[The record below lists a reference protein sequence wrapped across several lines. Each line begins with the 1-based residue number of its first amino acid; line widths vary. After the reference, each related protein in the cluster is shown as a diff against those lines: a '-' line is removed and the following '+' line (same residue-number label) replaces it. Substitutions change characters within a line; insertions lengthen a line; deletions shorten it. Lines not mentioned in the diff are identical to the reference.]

1 MAPTGSSSVTA
12 RTNGKTEE
20 DLSRSRGAY
29 TARDIQVLEGIQ
41 AIRHRPAM
49 YIGSTSTS
57 GLVHLLWEALDN
69 AVDEAVAGYGAEIR
83 LEVDKEGIVTVED
96 QGRGMPFDPM
106 TYAGKKLPAATVL
119 MTVPHSGGKFAEGA
133 YKTAGGLHG
142 VGATIINAV
151 SEWLELDIW
160 RDGQHFSQRFDRGKP
175 RPHAIEPTS
184 AKKHGTRLRW
194 RFDRDIFDH
203 DAYYPRE
210 WIERRLQAAA
220 HLNRGLALHLSVW
233 DDETDAV
240 VTRTFHSKEGLA
252 DFVRQATPPGADPI
266 FNKPITFQQ
275 LREEVQVEVA
285 LLPNRGYKL
294 DLHSFANAVRTPEGG
309 VHERGFKAALTR
321 VANDYAAKLG
331 LIKNREKEAFK
342 AEVIQQGLVAALSV
356 KLKDPQFEGQTKTK
370 LNNAPVEGIVRSV
383 VTEGLKEWFE
393 ARQTQARDWLKKIQD
408 DQKLAN
414 RLAAEESLARTGQKR
429 AETVDLDTSKFARAS
444 TTDPDRAELF
454 IVEGQSA
461 GGNAKQ
467 GRDAS
472 YQAILALRGKPIN
485 VINARPERLQL
496 NKEYALLA
504 SVIGTGVRGAFNI
517 EKCRYDKLIL
527 MSVAGDEPTLVMD
540 DAGHTGLVAIGS
552 FIDECME
559 RRRSVSRY
567 SVVSFDPRTLETRF
581 KPLTAVIRHRN
592 DEPMF
597 RLTTRYNRSVK
608 VTGSHSVFV
617 LERGRVQL
625 KRGSFVRPGD
635 LLVASRGLPRP
646 TVSPT
651 AIDVLQTLVDAGE
664 TRDLYVRGHG
674 VRVIAAERS
683 LARRAQPQLWAEPR
697 VTLAADDW
705 GELVVRR
712 RAQGLTLKQVASA
725 VGVKQPI
732 TISQWERGL
741 SRPIASHFS
750 AYAAALGLSAT
761 VEYRLL
767 PPIIDQLAAA
777 PDDSANARWRKISDY
792 KLLDGLT
799 PDELRRIGDEVQI
812 VPRAHASL
820 AFPRQL
826 AITRELVWFLGWF
839 VAEGTLSK
847 HQVSLNLGPKDER
860 FLPDLRD
867 AIRTT
872 FGQTARIYR
881 DTRGSGLK
889 LYFHSVLAA
898 RLLRAWGLAERAH
911 RKRLPDFLFSL
922 REDLQLAFLEAY
934 LLGDGCVQA
943 SAISFTTN
951 SPPLKDGL
959 LYMLGQLGL
968 VATTSTIQPHTAQD
982 AAIQT
987 RHPFYQLTICGKDQ
1001 LDHCRQIWQRH
1012 ANAPTLSAY
1021 LARGRRYGIAGV
1033 PIGDDLIGLEVV
1045 SAEMLPP
1052 TGEFVYDFS
1061 VEGDE
1066 NFVCGVGGLC
1076 THNTDADVDGGHIR
1090 ALLLALF
1097 YQETPG
1103 LIEAGKVY
1111 VAMPPLYSVKHKG
1124 RTVWLTDDDALRRFF
1139 SRTPEAR
1146 NAPVKRYKGLGEMS
1160 AAELRET
1167 TMHPATRIL
1176 KQVTLEDSAI
1186 AAQVVADLM
1195 DEARAEA
1202 RREFLADAARRTD
1215 LDV

>member
-12 RTNGKTEE
+12 RTNGKTNE

-83 LEVDKEGIVTVED
+83 VEVDKEGIVTVED

-175 RPHAIEPTS
+175 RPHVIEPAS
-184 AKKHGTRLRW
+184 ARKHGTRLRW

-220 HLNRGLALHLSVW
+220 HLNRGLALHLSIW
-233 DDETDAV
+233 DDEADAV

-356 KLKDPQFEGQTKTK
+356 KLKNPQFEGQTKSK

-527 MSVAGDEPTLVMD
+527 M
-540 DAGHTGLVAIGS
+540 
-552 FIDECME
+552 
-559 RRRSVSRY
+559 
-567 SVVSFDPRTLETRF
+567 
-581 KPLTAVIRHRN
+581 
-592 DEPMF
+592 
-597 RLTTRYNRSVK
+597 
-608 VTGSHSVFV
+608 
-617 LERGRVQL
+617 
-625 KRGSFVRPGD
+625 
-635 LLVASRGLPRP
+635 
-646 TVSPT
+646 
-651 AIDVLQTLVDAGE
+651 
-664 TRDLYVRGHG
+664 
-674 VRVIAAERS
+674 
-683 LARRAQPQLWAEPR
+683 
-697 VTLAADDW
+697 
-705 GELVVRR
+705 
-712 RAQGLTLKQVASA
+712 
-725 VGVKQPI
+725 
-732 TISQWERGL
+732 
-741 SRPIASHFS
+741 
-750 AYAAALGLSAT
+750 
-761 VEYRLL
+761 
-767 PPIIDQLAAA
+767 
-777 PDDSANARWRKISDY
+777 
-792 KLLDGLT
+792 
-799 PDELRRIGDEVQI
+799 
-812 VPRAHASL
+812 
-820 AFPRQL
+820 
-826 AITRELVWFLGWF
+826 
-839 VAEGTLSK
+839 
-847 HQVSLNLGPKDER
+847 
-860 FLPDLRD
+860 
-867 AIRTT
+867 
-872 FGQTARIYR
+872 
-881 DTRGSGLK
+881 
-889 LYFHSVLAA
+889 
-898 RLLRAWGLAERAH
+898 
-911 RKRLPDFLFSL
+911 
-922 REDLQLAFLEAY
+922 
-934 LLGDGCVQA
+934 
-943 SAISFTTN
+943 
-951 SPPLKDGL
+951 
-959 LYMLGQLGL
+959 
-968 VATTSTIQPHTAQD
+968 
-982 AAIQT
+982 
-987 RHPFYQLTICGKDQ
+987 
-1001 LDHCRQIWQRH
+1001 
-1012 ANAPTLSAY
+1012 
-1021 LARGRRYGIAGV
+1021 
-1033 PIGDDLIGLEVV
+1033 
-1045 SAEMLPP
+1045 
-1052 TGEFVYDFS
+1052 
-1061 VEGDE
+1061 
-1066 NFVCGVGGLC
+1066 
-1076 THNTDADVDGGHIR
+1076 TDADVDGGHIR

-1146 NAPVKRYKGLGEMS
+1146 SAPVKRYKGLGEMT

-1195 DEARAEA
+1195 DEAHAEA